1 MIRKRHTTMAS
12 ATEQRIIK
20 LAQELLLEEA
30 ETEPVTPTLI
40 NGIIDRVVSLY
51 PSWQDG
57 INRDSVTDELIRR
70 FSLWIGRDTTLHNNE
85 GHKEWLTQGL
95 KRDWRYWQR
104 YREWLERKLSYKA
117 VDALDRSTDSVL
129 ALLENPLRDGGWDRR
144 GLVVGHVQSGKTSHY
159 SGLICKAADAGYKII
174 IVLAGLHNNLRAQ
187 TQLRLDEAFL
197 GYRTSA
203 IDGDALLPIGVG
215 EIDSDQS
222 IRPNYATNRTEQGR
236 FQYSH
241 CPQSR
246 DHAGTAPMAL
256 RRQEE
261 QDGADA
267 PARLDPQSRC
277 RRDGQG
283 DRSPCRDAPAASPY

>member
-1 MIRKRHTTMAS
+1 MAS

-30 ETEPVTPTLI
+30 ETTPVTPAVI
-40 NGIIDRVVSLY
+40 GGIIDRVVSLN
-51 PSWQDG
+51 PSWKDG
-57 INRDSVTDELIRR
+57 IDRDTVTDELIRR
-70 FSLWIGRDTTLHNNE
+70 FSLWIGQDTTLHNAE
-85 GHKEWLTQGL
+85 GHKEWLKQGL

-104 YREWLERKLSYKA
+104 YREWLERKLSYRA
-117 VDALDRSTDSVL
+117 VDALDHSTDSVL

-222 IRPNYATNRTEQGR
+222 IRPNYATNRTEKGDFNTRVNGGAKLYRCGGVKMYHGR
-236 FQYSH
+236 GGSL
-241 CPQSR
+241 S
-246 DHAGTAPMAL
+246 A
-256 RRQEE
+256 
-261 QDGADA
+261 
-267 PARLDPQSRC
+267 
-277 RRDGQG
+277 
-283 DRSPCRDAPAASPY
+283 